1 MWGGSI
7 RLSAQISAHRK
18 QGVNAEPEDIG
29 SSLKAFLESQISELE
44 QRIEGVIA
52 EAKLD
57 RMTATEAAAMTG
69 LTPMAHDSGAMRGK
83 RVISGGRRSLRHVLF
98 QAGLAAT
105 CHNPVL
111 KAVSRRMKEQVKPHT
126 PVLSL
131 AYL

>member
-1 MWGGSI
+1 
-7 RLSAQISAHRK
+7 
-18 QGVNAEPEDIG
+18 
-29 SSLKAFLESQISELE
+29 
-44 QRIEGVIA
+44 
-52 EAKLD
+52 
-57 RMTATEAAAMTG
+57 MTATEAAAMTG